1 MGKPGPNMAR
11 RMVIFIIIT
20 FIAAVFLIIQ
30 GSNEGAGGV
39 AFICVGIVTLAAAGT
54 LTYLMLRGPRRE

>member
-1 MGKPGPNMAR
+1 MM
-11 RMVIFIIIT
+11 IFIIIT

-30 GSNEGAGGV
+30 GSNEEGAGGV